1 MSEVDG
7 EPDELEVAE
16 AIKSVVLREYDLHIH
31 DVLLVPPYSVPKTS
45 SGKKQRSA
53 TKKLWLAARGHL

>member
-1 MSEVDG
+1 VS
-7 EPDELEVAE
+7 
-16 AIKSVVLREYDLHIH
+16 

-53 TKKLWLAARGHL
+53 SKRMWQAARGHR